1 MLLSAQ
7 FNLFELFI
15 AGIFHLIFLDC
26 GWPRYAPE
34 TMESEVV
41 DKVGT
46 TVYKTVSSLFPA
58 VFKQIPDGPDFKGVL
73 ANYYCA

>member
-1 MLLSAQ
+1 M
-7 FNLFELFI
+7 
-15 AGIFHLIFLDC
+15 
-26 GWPRYAPE
+26 
-34 TMESEVV
+34 